1 MNNIGLTMNMAA
13 NPVNLIGMGIEQRL
27 GSEQHQAIAQRVGEA
42 NQATAD
48 RVKNEVASVAKK
60 AAASMDKVGKD
71 FEGVFLS
78 MMLKEMRN
86 TLEEGGFFGEES
98 SDTYGGMF
106 DMFIGQ
112 SMAETKPLGIA
123 NILVDNY
130 AKNQQAADALASAPK
145 LP

>member
-1 MNNIGLTMNMAA
+1 MIESGLTAGLATSSMVL
-13 NPVNLIGMGIEQRL
+13 PELGIEQRV
-27 GSEQHQAIAQRVGEA
+27 GNIAAADSSATTEEIQAA
-42 NQATAD
+42 
-48 RVKNEVASVAKK
+48 AKK
-60 AAASMDKVGKD
+60 TAAKMEKVGKD

-78 MMLKEMRN
+78 LMLKEMRN

-123 NILVDNY
+123 NLLVENY
-130 AKNQQAADALASAPK
+130 ARNQKAADVDVPVI
-145 LP
+145 PTQ